1 MSPIKKHP
9 SDIFILSALMYL
21 TADILL
27 LCLEYEE
34 SPRALTTRF
43 YNTSRRRAMFD
54 HWNGTKWLEV
64 ADLAR
69 LPETIQSKHPM
80 HL

>member
-1 MSPIKKHP
+1 MSPIKMHP

-21 TADILL
+21 TNDILL

-34 SPRALTTRF
+34 SARALTTGV
-43 YNTSRRRAMFD
+43 YDTSRRAMFD
-54 HWNGTKWLEV
+54 HWTGTKRMEIV
-64 ADLAR
+64 DLAR
-69 LPETIQSKHPM
+69 LPETIQSKYPM